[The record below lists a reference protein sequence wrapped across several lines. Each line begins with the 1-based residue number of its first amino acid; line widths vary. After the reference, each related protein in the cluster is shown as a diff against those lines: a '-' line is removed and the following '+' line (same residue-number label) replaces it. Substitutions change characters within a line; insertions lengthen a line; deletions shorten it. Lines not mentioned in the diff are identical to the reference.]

1 MGQRVVMKSASLP
14 KPTITGTLW
23 LGFGLLVLVLALTLL
38 IYNWQIQRIDS
49 QVTQMVE
56 VQEPLEQAALEMRL
70 NAGNIARSMSD
81 YIRDRDPTHV
91 EKARDSETGFEKV
104 AVRFDELAQSDETR
118 RLSQEIDKLYGEF
131 KESAHGV
138 VILVDQQYA
147 SLLSFQEEVKEIN
160 VLINSMLQATVDGTP
175 PDAMKKLETVLNMQS
190 SLDKVS
196 IAIEAYTAEPDPGLR
211 QEISDGQEDFKRFGA
226 MYRETSLSAY
236 ENSWLNHI
244 DGKFEEVISDGTE
257 IFTIT
262 DNLHGLIAQFEQSF
276 QEMDTYFAEHVQ
288 PLVHAEMLAGSE
300 NMKASATSAGIW
312 LLALGVIGVLIGIA
326 SILVISRRI
335 ARPIRDLL
343 DGATIVGSGRIEHRF
358 NIDAKGEFGQ
368 LALALNKMLQNLE
381 RSREALGESEEL
393 AWAILDATSD
403 AVILTDPRGVILAS
417 NEVAAGRLGMSLE
430 QMIDESIYDLLT
442 AESAAPMKAHIAE
455 VIRSR
460 KPVHYEDEREGKI
473 TDQNIYPVFG
483 AKGEITKIA
492 IFSCDVTV
500 RKWVEDV
507 TEQLGRRNELILEA
521 AGEGIYGL
529 DTQGRTTFV
538 NPAAARMLGYKP
550 EDLIGRRHHELVHHS
565 KPDGKPY
572 PNQQCPIYAA
582 FKDGTVHTNVDDEV
596 FWRRDGNSFPV
607 EYTSTPIIEDG
618 KILGAVVTFRDITD
632 RRRVEKAL
640 RQSAEQYRSIVEAAA
655 SLIVSVDQEGCIV
668 DCNARAQQLLGYAPS
683 EIIGRQLVEIVH
695 PDEQTNAE
703 EMLKEVLTKGSEY
716 DKQYRLVRK
725 DGTFIDVSLNA
736 AVARDAT
743 GEYIRTICMIDKMTE

>member
-70 NAGNIARSMSD
+70 NAGNIARSVSD

-104 AVRFDELAQSDETR
+104 AVRFDELAQSDEAR
-118 RLSQEIDKLYGEF
+118 HLSQEIDKLYGGF

-138 VILVDQQYA
+138 VILVDKQYA

-244 DGKFEEVISDGTE
+244 DGKFEEVISDGTK

-335 ARPIRDLL
+335 TRPIRDLL

-529 DTQGRTTFV
+529 DTQGRATFV

-550 EDLIGRRHHELVHHS
+550 EDLIGRRHHEIVHHS
-565 KPDGKPY
+565 KPDGRPY
-572 PNQQCPIYAA
+572 PNEQCPIYAA

-596 FWRRDGNSFPV
+596 FWRKDGNSFPV

-632 RRRVEKAL
+632 RKRVEKAL

>member
-38 IYNWQIQRIDS
+38 IYNWQIQRIES
-49 QVTQMVE
+49 QVVQVVE

-104 AVRFDELAQSDETR
+104 TVRFDELAQSDEAR
-118 RLSQEIDKLYGEF
+118 HLSQEIDKLYGEF

-138 VILVDQQYA
+138 VILVDKQYA

-244 DGKFEEVISDGTE
+244 NGKFEEVISDGTE

-529 DTQGRTTFV
+529 DTQGRATFV

-550 EDLIGRRHHELVHHS
+550 EDLIGRRHHEIVHHS
-565 KPDGKPY
+565 KPDGRPY
-572 PNQQCPIYAA
+572 PNEQCPIYAA

-596 FWRRDGNSFPV
+596 FWRKDGNSFPV

-632 RRRVEKAL
+632 RKRVEKAL
-640 RQSAEQYRSIVEAAA
+640 RQSEEKYRSIVESTT
-655 SLIVSVDQEGCIV
+655 SLIVSVDREGLIV

-695 PDEQTNAE
+695 PDERTNAE
-703 EMLKEVLTKGSEY
+703 EMLKEVLTKGFEY
-716 DKQYRLVRK
+716 DNQYRLVRK

-736 AVARDAT
+736 AVTRDAA